1 MKVRDPFPIIG
12 AITAL
17 LSGVVVAFLL
27 GLILRGYLL
36 AFMYGWRL
44 I

>member
-1 MKVRDPFPIIG
+1 MRRGDPFPVIG
-12 AITAL
+12 AVVMSVSL
-17 LSGVVVAFLL
+17 VVVAFLL
-27 GLILRGYLL
+27 GLILRGYFL

>member
-1 MKVRDPFPIIG
+1 MKVRDPFPIIT
-12 AITAL
+12 AI
-17 LSGVVVAFLL
+17 LSLVVVAFLL
-27 GLILRGYLL
+27 GLILRGYFL